1 MSGRWARGMIVVM
14 KKLLEGIGVILLMGG
29 ISTVVHEFTGF
40 FRLWGVVR
48 YIGFL
53 KGYEIYAGIV
63 LAVLGM
69 ALLIASDTV
78 KRKSGQ

>member
-1 MSGRWARGMIVVM
+1 M

-29 ISTVVHEFTGF
+29 ITTVVHEFTGF

-48 YIGFL
+48 HIGFL
-53 KGYEIYAGIV
+53 KGYEIYAGMV

-69 ALLIASDTV
+69 VLLIAPDAV
-78 KRKSGQ
+78 KGKSGQ